1 MTDTSEQGE
10 APALNILG
18 ETLEPC
24 CFDPMTGFYRDG
36 HCNTGEDDIGRH
48 TVCVVMTEGF
58 LRFSKSRGNDLATP
72 RPEFGFPGLRPGD
85 RWCLCAERWKE
96 AHDAG
101 TAPRVVLS
109 ATHIESLSVIPIG
122 DLKSHAID
130 LM

>member
-1 MTDTSEQGE
+1 MTDTSEQDG

-48 TVCVVMTEGF
+48 TVCVIMTEGF
-58 LRFSKSRGNDLATP
+58 LRFSKSRGNDLVTP
-72 RPEFGFPGLRPGD
+72 KPEFGFPGLRPGD

-109 ATHIESLSVIPIG
+109 ATHIESLSVIPIE

>member
-1 MTDTSEQGE
+1 MTDTSEQDGT
-10 APALNILG
+10 PALNILG

-36 HCNTGEDDIGRH
+36 HCNTGEDDVGRH
-48 TVCVVMTEGF
+48 TVCVIMTEEF
-58 LRFSKSRGNDLATP
+58 LRFSKSRGNDLVTP
-72 RPEFGFPGLRPGD
+72 KPEFDFPGLQPGD

-101 TAPRVVLS
+101 AAPRVVLS